1 MFANWQ
7 DLVQMLAFLGM
18 ALGMIGTVAPL
29 LPGAIL
35 IWLSVLAWAW
45 ADGFVHVG
53 WLTLVVLALIML
65 MSEISD
71 LLLAAL
77 GARRGG
83 AVAGASGGASW
94 RGLLFGGIGAVAGLL
109 VANLPGALIG
119 AVIGMLAW
127 ETYRQHGDWRAAGRS
142 SGGLLCGYLLSMM
155 FKFTLGVVMVV
166 IFASQAFDWFATPTP

>member
-1 MFANWQ
+1 
-7 DLVQMLAFLGM
+7 
-18 ALGMIGTVAPL
+18 
-29 LPGAIL
+29 
-35 IWLSVLAWAW
+35 
-45 ADGFVHVG
+45 VHVG
-53 WLTLVVLALIML
+53 WLTLVVLGLIML

-71 LLLAAL
+71 LLLAAM
-77 GARRGG
+77 GARR
-83 AVAGASGGASW
+83 SGASW

-119 AVIGMLAW
+119 ALIWLHVGMLAW

-155 FKFTLGVVMVV
+155 FKFTLGVVMLV

>member
-1 MFANWQ
+1 
-7 DLVQMLAFLGM
+7 MLAFFGM

-45 ADGFVHVG
+45 ADGFEHVG
-53 WLTLVVLALIML
+53 WLTLVVLGLIML
-65 MSEISD
+65 ASELSD

-77 GARRGG
+77 GARR
-83 AVAGASGGASW
+83 GGASW
-94 RGLLFGGIGAVAGLL
+94 RGLLFGGIGAVAGLFI
-109 VANLPGALIG
+109 ANLPGALIG

-155 FKFTLGVVMVV
+155 FKFTLGVIMLV
-166 IFASQAFDWFATPTP
+166 IFASQAFDWFATPAPW

>member
-1 MFANWQ
+1 M
-7 DLVQMLAFLGM
+7 
-18 ALGMIGTVAPL
+18 
-29 LPGAIL
+29 
-35 IWLSVLAWAW
+35 
-45 ADGFVHVG
+45 HVG
-53 WLTLVVLALIML
+53 WLTLVVLGLIML
-65 MSEISD
+65 TSEISD
-71 LLLAAL
+71 LLLAAM

-119 AVIGMLAW
+119 ALIWLHVGMLAW

-155 FKFTLGVVMVV
+155 FKFTLGVVMLV